1 MKSIEEV
8 LSQYTEP
15 GFLFQKLEGNRVRCY
30 ACGHRC
36 RIPEGRSGVCRV
48 RFNRKGVLK
57 VPFGYVAGM
66 QLDPIEKKP
75 FFHVRPGSSALSFG
89 MLGCSYHCGFCQNW
103 ISSQVLRDPESVPY
117 ISPIAHGELVQ
128 AARSE
133 GAETIVSTYNEPLI
147 TSEWAVAVFKEA
159 KASGL
164 LTGFVSNGNGTPEVL
179 DYLHPWVDMFN
190 VDLKSFN
197 DRRYRQLGGRL
208 QPVLDTIRGLYE
220 RGIWVEVVTLLVPGF
235 NDSKEEIR
243 DLTGFIK
250 SVSPEIPWHVTAF
263 HKNYKMTDPRNTTP
277 DDLLHAVEIG
287 KKQGLHYVY
296 TGNLP
301 GNTGDLEN
309 TRCPNCNELLVERI
323 GYRIL
328 DCNLTAQGQCPS
340 CKTEI
345 PGEWAPG
352 K

>member
-75 FFHVRPGSSALSFG
+75 FFHVRPGASALSFG